1 MLSLCFLEIKHIIM
15 LLILCENSAAR
26 PDFYTVSLIPVS
38 LSNLPTLNMFMV
50 FFSLSCLPEG
60 NKHFTTIT
68 VFSCTCL
75 EDMCRAIAVNSF
87 SLGSH
92 ITRKWGR
99 MWLLLPEC
107 SFHLLSLSPPSLPVL
122 QFCSNPAC
130 EWASR
135 NKNRLLQPRGKTFCK
150 ERQFHICGH
159 KMIKLSAAVAHC
171 AVLTQA
177 VPLLYFDLS
186 VFHLLHPSW
195 TSDENTFLLVVL
207 VKRD

>member
-15 LLILCENSAAR
+15 LLILRENSAAR

-107 SFHLLSLSPPSLPVL
+107 SFHLLSLCLPPLFL
-122 QFCSNPAC
+122 CCSFA
-130 EWASR
+130 
-135 NKNRLLQPRGKTFCK
+135 
-150 ERQFHICGH
+150 
-159 KMIKLSAAVAHC
+159 
-171 AVLTQA
+171 LTQHA
-177 VPLLYFDLS
+177 SELQETKIGCCS
-186 VFHLLHPSW
+186 QGGKHS
-195 TSDENTFLLVVL
+195 
-207 VKRD
+207 VKRGNFIFVGTKWSSFPLQWLIVQF